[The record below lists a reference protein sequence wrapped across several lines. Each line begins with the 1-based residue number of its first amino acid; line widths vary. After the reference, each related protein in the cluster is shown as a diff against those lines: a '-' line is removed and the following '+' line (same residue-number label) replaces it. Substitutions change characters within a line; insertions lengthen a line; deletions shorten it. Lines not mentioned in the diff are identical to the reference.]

1 MGARI
6 IINSLGEWEI
16 RIATSIPLALCFNA
30 YVLHSATTE
39 GRTFPSR
46 SVQNARFPSSFAGK
60 RQFLE
65 EKGPGGPA

>member
-16 RIATSIPLALCFNA
+16 RIATTTLLALCFNA
-30 YVLHSATTE
+30 YALHSATTE
-39 GRTFPSR
+39 GRTCLPR
-46 SVQNARFPSSFAGK
+46 SVQIARFPCSFAGK
-60 RQFLE
+60 SQFLE